1 VRAIGARNYL
11 HEKDLWRQDG
21 LVLLLLVVL
30 LLAGLPVAVWLD
42 LTNLADTNLK
52 RQAPEF

>member
-52 RQAPEF
+52 RQI